1 MFADDKAC
9 AVCVPLR
16 GALLSNG
23 DDELVQC
30 CPNCVDGQPTYVHMR
45 CFRRLPVFVGKSGN
59 RLETIRH
66 CANQQCDK
74 VFSAT
79 FDGRTFDIPNI
90 NMRRVLFHAN
100 PWLWAVAVVAY
111 IIAVAV
117 FVQCNTNLACRV
129 VSFVFYAIFNA
140 LTVAGSLLKINE
152 PLDYVEFSGCREHA
166 VRKLQVELCVVA
178 SVVAIAG
185 LGAFATID
193 QIALANRP
201 FALWNLIVNG
211 LVVPIICAKHI
222 YLLSKMLARVK
233 NCRIGINVV
242 TFVSP
247 SRSVV
252 YN

>member
-1 MFADDKAC
+1 
-9 AVCVPLR
+9 
-16 GALLSNG
+16 
-23 DDELVQC
+23 
-30 CPNCVDGQPTYVHMR
+30 
-45 CFRRLPVFVGKSGN
+45 
-59 RLETIRH
+59 
-66 CANQQCDK
+66 
-74 VFSAT
+74 
-79 FDGRTFDIPNI
+79 
-90 NMRRVLFHAN
+90 
-100 PWLWAVAVVAY
+100 
-111 IIAVAV
+111 
-117 FVQCNTNLACRV
+117 
-129 VSFVFYAIFNA
+129 
-140 LTVAGSLLKINE
+140 
-152 PLDYVEFSGCREHA
+152 
-166 VRKLQVELCVVA
+166 VVA